1 MSEADLGSP
10 EACAVAYDLTDDPIY
25 AARCKKAVDDWAVH
39 GRNVAELNEQ
49 GGGAFFSGIRNGLV
63 SVYKAVIAR
72 AMDKDA
78 AAFAEAEK
86 RLDALIE
93 EAAKDESPK
102 PPNPTYEPP
111 ERSLGILD
119 VRDA

>member
-1 MSEADLGSP
+1 M
-10 EACAVAYDLTDDPIY
+10 ACAVAYDLTDEPIY

-49 GGGAFFSGIRNGLV
+49 GGDAFFSGIRNGLV
-63 SVYKAVIAR
+63 SVYKAVTAR

-86 RLDALIE
+86 RLEALIE
-93 EAAKDESPK
+93 EASKHESPK